1 MATQAIGARRLSAE
15 RLFYLGMGL
24 AILLTVFAGFAPS
37 FYLRGIIQPYAPM
50 LPTTP
55 LVLLHGLLFS
65 GWIVL
70 FIAQTSLMSTGRADL
85 HRRLGLIGF
94 AMLAAMIVVGTLAAL
109 HGVERKSGPPIVP
122 PLAWL
127 AVPLLDVPVFAALIG
142 LGLANRRKPQVH
154 KRFMLVATIGMLP
167 PAIGRLPWPPD
178 APFPLVLIGG
188 QLLFLSALA
197 GWDFFSRRR
206 LHWVTIAGT
215 VLLVGSWLFRFAI
228 WQTEPW
234 LAFARWAAG
243 LVA

>member
-1 MATQAIGARRLSAE
+1 MATQAIGARRISAE

-37 FYLRGIIQPYAPM
+37 FYLRGIVAPA
-50 LPTTP
+50 LPLLPLTP

-65 GWIVL
+65 AWIIL
-70 FIAQTSLMSTGRADL
+70 FIAQTGLMSARRADL
-85 HRRLGLIGF
+85 HRRLGLTGF

-109 HGVERKSGPPIVP
+109 HGVERRSGPPIVP

-142 LGLANRRKPQVH
+142 LGLANRARPQAH

-167 PAIGRLPWPPD
+167 PAIGRLPWSAD
-178 APFPLVLIGG
+178 ASVPLILIGG
-188 QLLFLSALA
+188 QLVFLSALA
-197 GWDFFSRRR
+197 AWDFASRRR
-206 LHWVTIAGT
+206 LHWVTVTGT
-215 VLLVGSWLFRFAI
+215 IVLVGSWLFRFAI
-228 WQTEPW
+228 WQTELW

-243 LVA
+243 LVS